1 LLSCSETYAET
12 LDIREPLYGDYPG
25 VVVFILDLIAQVRVL
40 KVPWGTRDFLKVPW
54 GTRDFLKVPWGT
66 RDFLKVPWG
75 TRDFLKVPRGTR
87 DFLKVPRGTR
97 DFLKVPLFKGDLG
110 GSFMCSIILFTQ

>member
-66 RDFLKVPWG
+66 RDFLKVP
-75 TRDFLKVPRGTR
+75 
-87 DFLKVPRGTR
+87 
-97 DFLKVPLFKGDLG
+97 LFKGDLG
-110 GSFMCSIILFTQ
+110 GSFMYSIILFTQLN